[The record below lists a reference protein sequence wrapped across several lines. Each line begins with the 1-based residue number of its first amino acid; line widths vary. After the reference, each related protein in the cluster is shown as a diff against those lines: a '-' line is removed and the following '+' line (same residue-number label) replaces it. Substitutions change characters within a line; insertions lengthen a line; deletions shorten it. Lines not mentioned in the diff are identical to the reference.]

1 MNIYAEALMLW
12 LVMDSVGNI
21 PVFTAILS
29 HIPHER
35 RKKIIL
41 RESFFALLILFIFF
55 FCGSYILDGMQLSHA
70 ALTISGAIILFLI
83 AIKMIFPHEKPKDQ
97 QIAHEPFIVPLAMP
111 LTVGPACITMVMLL
125 RSKYPDQLWE
135 SCITVFVAWFFTA
148 LCLYL
153 GISLTKFLGQRG
165 ITAIERLMGMLL
177 TTLAVQMLLNGIT
190 QYLHKI

>member
-12 LVMDSVGNI
+12 LVMDSIGNI
-21 PVFTAILS
+21 PVFAAILN

-41 RESFFALLILFIFF
+41 RESIFALIILFAFF
-55 FCGSYILDGMQLSHA
+55 LFGSYMLDGMQLSHA
-70 ALTISGAIILFLI
+70 SLTISGAIILFLI
-83 AIKMIFPHEKPKDQ
+83 AIKMIFPSDTPKDHH
-97 QIAHEPFIVPLAMP
+97 IIHEPFIVPLAMP

-125 RSKYPDQLWE
+125 RSKYPNHLAE
-135 SCITVFVAWFFTA
+135 GCLTILVAWFFTA
-148 LCLYL
+148 LCLYFGTYL
-153 GISLTKFLGQRG
+153 AKFLGAKG
-165 ITAIERLMGMLL
+165 MTAIERLMGMLL